1 MSLMCH
7 APPEPEKEAPPIRW
21 SLTKRVALRFAT
33 LYFLLYF
40 LPMPFSALLDAMK
53 MEAASAFTSKVFQGI
68 WLPIANFA
76 ARTAWHFQEPIVYRE
91 TGSGDRLFDYMVV
104 FSSLVIAAIGTVV
117 WSLIDRKRNHY
128 RSTYEFLRVV
138 LRYSLAIILMSYGF
152 SKAMQFPPLQPAQ
165 LTTEFGQ
172 ETPMGML
179 WNFMGSSL
187 GYSLFSGVLEITAGF
202 LMLFRRTTT
211 LAALLGAA
219 VMLNVFAL
227 NVFYDVPVK
236 LASFHYFVC
245 CVILLLPDLQRLTN
259 VLLLNRVAEP
269 RELFPP
275 VRFPRLRIAVL
286 VAKWI
291 FVCLL
296 VGGNTLDAA
305 ESIKVRLAP
314 QDRMVGVWRVISF
327 KQNGAEVETVSVAQ
341 PNRWQKMTIS
351 KYFQNGLM
359 TIDVFGGSGQY
370 VSYTDDGKDTL
381 TYTSFRR
388 PPIVRTWKYH
398 FSDQDHLTLVGKLK
412 AGPTI
417 VEFERL
423 DGTYSLVNHK
433 EHWIQEMPRMP

>member
-1 MSLMCH
+1 
-7 APPEPEKEAPPIRW
+7 
-21 SLTKRVALRFAT
+21 
-33 LYFLLYF
+33 
-40 LPMPFSALLDAMK
+40 
-53 MEAASAFTSKVFQGI
+53 
-68 WLPIANFA
+68 
-76 ARTAWHFQEPIVYRE
+76 
-91 TGSGDRLFDYMVV
+91 
-104 FSSLVIAAIGTVV
+104 
-117 WSLIDRKRNHY
+117 
-128 RSTYEFLRVV
+128 
-138 LRYSLAIILMSYGF
+138 
-152 SKAMQFPPLQPAQ
+152 
-165 LTTEFGQ
+165 
-172 ETPMGML
+172 
-179 WNFMGSSL
+179 
-187 GYSLFSGVLEITAGF
+187 
-202 LMLFRRTTT
+202 
-211 LAALLGAA
+211 
-219 VMLNVFAL
+219 MLNVLAL

-275 VRFPRLRIAVL
+275 VRFPKLRIAIL

-327 KQNGAEVETVSVAQ
+327 KQNGAEVQTVSVAQ

-351 KYFQNGLM
+351 KFFQNGLM

-398 FSDQDHLTLVGKLK
+398 FSDHDHLTLVGKLK